1 MRPWFGGIR
10 LVRDVM
16 RFGGLL
22 VAGVMILSTACA
34 QTTRPDA
41 VSRAEEREYR
51 KQDWANRFVDYQE
64 RCYHAG
70 GRMVIRA
77 SSRLPRSGIPRRGDF
92 YSCTTRIG
100 TLPRH

>member
-1 MRPWFGGIR
+1 
-10 LVRDVM
+10 M
-16 RFGGLL
+16 RFSGLL
-22 VAGVMILSTACA
+22 VAVIVILCPGCA
-34 QTTRPDA
+34 QTSVQKDA
-41 VSRAEEREYR
+41 DTRAEEREYR
-51 KQDWANRFVDYQE
+51 RLDWANRFVDYQE

-100 TLPRH
+100 SLPRQ